1 MLTVIAVLL
10 IYRVHPSVI
19 PLQHPSVLNSTLF
32 GPTPT
37 LRWHP
42 THPQGPH
49 SAVHLPNLLG
59 ACSGATLI
67 FDFRTLHI
75 LIRDA
80 PLAEAAALM
89 TKPKAPQGTA
99 HAALGCGVVLKSS
112 VAGSS
117 ALARRTTHLTWFPIK
132 HAQPAETYSP
142 GATWRR
148 SVPFWGYPDLA
159 LAYFTFSLVDPF
171 GKPGWHAAVCAAAR
185 PRPALGM
192 ERAAT
197 CGCAEE
203 PSPCPTRLHISAGY
217 PSGFLSCFQSNHPQ
231 T

>member
-1 MLTVIAVLL
+1 M
-10 IYRVHPSVI
+10 
-19 PLQHPSVLNSTLF
+19 
-32 GPTPT
+32 
-37 LRWHP
+37 
-42 THPQGPH
+42 
-49 SAVHLPNLLG
+49 HLPNLLG
-59 ACSGATLI
+59 VCSGAAIVILFSDVTP
-67 FDFRTLHI
+67 FDLRCTS
-75 LIRDA
+75 RRGSG
-80 PLAEAAALM
+80 AEAALM
-89 TKPKAPQGTA
+89 TNPKAPQRTA

-159 LAYFTFSLVDPF
+159 LAYFNFSLVDPF

-185 PRPALGM
+185 PRPAIGM

-217 PSGFLSCFQSNHPQ
+217 PSGFLSCFQTTHPQ